1 MKLLFV
7 LPEYLREPVGGIRTF
22 YVNLLPALAQA
33 GCQVKVLLARREFA
47 GKDGFVDESGVE
59 LEYLAADL
67 LAKHDSAYQ
76 ESQFAG
82 NWLMGQFVPVAN
94 AAFEQ
99 ANGGEGFDL
108 VEVPDWPLL
117 FLPWIAQPKPKVSFT
132 ISLHSSVGQMIE
144 YEAKRDSG
152 RMDFALVRMFE
163 ALGFASA
170 PSIHANSNLNARY
183 WEKITNRKVDVLL
196 PLMGKADLTTIERQG
211 GREMEQPKVGPKGEG
226 VGMTESNY
234 TDIHGYQKMAQGN
247 AQGACAG
254 AAFSNPSTSELA
266 RDSEDT
272 SLTRSA
278 SSPAGVLRSDTGE
291 IGSAGGNQL
300 ADSAGFL
307 EGQSQA
313 GLQMENQKSCNIR
326 FANDPGASGE
336 NSSSVIIRDIRGQKT
351 SEVPN
356 ALALD
361 PRPRLRGAVF
371 ARLQNWK
378 GCEILAEA
386 LAECLSIEI
395 HWYGADMGNTTQGGK
410 WSESLAR
417 NFPKVFGQNFLYN
430 GVVTPDRVPDL
441 MAQAD
446 FVCVPSLWDVFNLSA
461 VEAME
466 SGKVVLCSRQAGAE
480 MLIEDGVNGFLFEPD
495 QPGELAEKLK
505 QIERLTPEDRERIG
519 RFARE
524 SIRKQLNPS
533 QIIEQRIVYYRSV
546 AAQKTEENRNYF
558 LPDILEP
565 KPVAVKTLGR
575 RIYELRRKIGI

>member
-1 MKLLFV
+1 MRLLFV
-7 LPEYLREPVGGIRTF
+7 LPEYRRESVGGIRTF
-22 YVNLLPALAQA
+22 YVNLLPALSRV
-33 GCQVKVLLARREFA
+33 GCQVKVLLARREFVGREA
-47 GKDGFVDESGVE
+47 FIDESGVE
-59 LEYLAADL
+59 VEYVAADL
-67 LAKHDSAYQ
+67 LAKHDGVYQ

-108 VEVPDWPLL
+108 VEVTDWPLL
-117 FLPWIAQPKPKVSFT
+117 FLPWIAQPKPKVPFT

-163 ALGFASA
+163 ALGFAAAQSL
-170 PSIHANSNLNARY
+170 HANSNLNARY

-211 GREMEQPKVGPKGEG
+211 GREME
-226 VGMTESNY
+226 
-234 TDIHGYQKMAQGN
+234 
-247 AQGACAG
+247 
-254 AAFSNPSTSELA
+254 
-266 RDSEDT
+266 
-272 SLTRSA
+272 
-278 SSPAGVLRSDTGE
+278 
-291 IGSAGGNQL
+291 
-300 ADSAGFL
+300 
-307 EGQSQA
+307 
-313 GLQMENQKSCNIR
+313 NQKSCNIR

-351 SEVPN
+351 SEVPK

-361 PRPRLRGAVF
+361 SRPRLRGAVF
-371 ARLQNWK
+371 ARLQNLK

-386 LAECLSIEI
+386 LAECPSIEV
-395 HWYGADMGNTTQGGK
+395 HWYGADMGNTADGGK

-417 NFPKVFGQNFLYN
+417 RYPKVFGQKFFYK

-495 QPGELAEKLK
+495 QPGDLAAKLK
-505 QIERLTPEDRERIG
+505 QILQTSPEERERIG
-519 RFARE
+519 CVARE
-524 SIRKQLNPS
+524 IIRKQLNPD
-533 QIIEQRIVYYRSV
+533 QIIEQRIAYYRSV
-546 AAQKTEENRNYF
+546 ADQEPEVSRNCF

-565 KPVAVKTLGR
+565 KPVAVKTWGR

>member
-1 MKLLFV
+1 MRLLFV
-7 LPEYLREPVGGIRTF
+7 LPEYRRESVGGIRTF
-22 YVNLLPALAQA
+22 YVNLLPALSRV
-33 GCQVKVLLARREFA
+33 GCQVKVLLARREFVGREA
-47 GKDGFVDESGVE
+47 FIDESGVE
-59 LEYLAADL
+59 VEYVAADL
-67 LAKHDSAYQ
+67 LAKHDGVYQ

-108 VEVPDWPLL
+108 VEVTDWPLL
-117 FLPWIAQPKPKVSFT
+117 FLPWIAQPKPKVPFT

-163 ALGFASA
+163 ALGFAAAQSL
-170 PSIHANSNLNARY
+170 HANSNLNARY

-196 PLMGKADLTTIERQG
+196 PLMGKVGLTTDG
-211 GREMEQPKVGPKGEG
+211 
-226 VGMTESNY
+226 
-234 TDIHGYQKMAQGN
+234 TDIYGYQKRAQGN

-254 AAFSNPSTSELA
+254 AAFPNPSTSELA

-307 EGQSQA
+307 EGQAQA

-351 SEVPN
+351 SEVPK

-361 PRPRLRGAVF
+361 SRPRLRGAVF

-386 LAECLSIEI
+386 LAECPGIEI
-395 HWYGADMGNTTQGGK
+395 HWYGADMGNTAEGGK

-417 NFPKVFGQNFLYN
+417 NFPKVFEQNFLYK
-430 GVVTPDRVPDL
+430 GVLDPARVSDL

-480 MLIEDGVNGFLFEPD
+480 MLIEDGGNGFLFEPD
-495 QPGELAEKLK
+495 QPGDLAAKLK
-505 QIERLTPEDRERIG
+505 QIVLMSPEERERIG
-519 RFARE
+519 RVARE
-524 SIRKQLNPS
+524 SVRDRLQPERLIQH
-533 QIIEQRIVYYRSV
+533 RIAYYRSV
-546 AAQKTEENRNYF
+546 AAQKPEENRNCF

-565 KPVAVKTLGR
+565 KPVAVKTWGR

>member
-1 MKLLFV
+1 VEYIRAGLL
-7 LPEYLREPVGGIRTF
+7 E
-22 YVNLLPALAQA
+22 
-33 GCQVKVLLARREFA
+33 
-47 GKDGFVDESGVE
+47 
-59 LEYLAADL
+59 
-67 LAKHDSAYQ
+67 KHDRFYQ

-108 VEVPDWPLL
+108 VEVTDWPLL
-117 FLPWIAQPKPKVSFT
+117 FIPWVAQRHAMVPFT
-132 ISLHSSVGQMIE
+132 ISLHSSVGQMVE
-144 YEAKRDSG
+144 YEAKRDG
-152 RMDFALVRMFE
+152 GWLDFALVRMFE
-163 ALGFASA
+163 ALGFAA
-170 PSIHANSNLNARY
+170 AQSIHANGNLNARY

-196 PLMGKADLTTIERQG
+196 PLMGKVGLTTDG
-211 GREMEQPKVGPKGEG
+211 
-226 VGMTESNY
+226 
-234 TDIHGYQKMAQGN
+234 TDIHGYQKRAQGN
-247 AQGACAG
+247 AQGASAG
-254 AAFSNPSTSELA
+254 AAFPNPSTSELA
-266 RDSEDT
+266 RDSENT

-278 SSPAGVLRSDTGE
+278 SGPAVALRSDIGE
-291 IGSAGGNQL
+291 LGGAEGNQL

-307 EGQSQA
+307 EGRSQA

-351 SEVPN
+351 SEVPK

-361 PRPRLRGAVF
+361 SRLRLRGAVF

-386 LAECLSIEI
+386 LAECPSIEV

-417 NFPKVFGQNFLYN
+417 KFPKVFGQNFLYK
-430 GVVTPDRVPDL
+430 GVVEPARVPDL

-461 VEAME
+461 VETME

-480 MLIEDGVNGFLFEPD
+480 MLIENGVNGFLFEPD
-495 QPGELAEKLK
+495 QPGDLAEKLK
-505 QIERLTPEDRERIG
+505 QIVQMLPEERERIG
-519 RFARE
+519 RVACESVRE
-524 SIRKQLNPS
+524 KLHPERLVQ
-533 QIIEQRIVYYRSV
+533 QRIAYYQSV
-546 AAQKTEENRNYF
+546 AAKKPEENRNCF
-558 LPDILEP
+558 LPDILEL
-565 KPVAVKTLGR
+565 KPSGKKTLGR
-575 RIYELRRKIGI
+575 RLYEFRRKIGI

>member
-1 MKLLFV
+1 MRLLFV
-7 LPEYLREPVGGIRTF
+7 LPEYRRESVGGIRAF
-22 YVNLLPALAQA
+22 YVNLLPALSRV
-33 GCQVKVLLARREFA
+33 GCQVKVLLARREFVGREA
-47 GKDGFVDESGVE
+47 FIDESGVE
-59 LEYLAADL
+59 VEYVAADL
-67 LAKHDSAYQ
+67 LAKHDEVYQ

-108 VEVPDWPLL
+108 VEVTDWPLL
-117 FLPWIAQPKPKVSFT
+117 FLPWIAQPKPKVPFT

-163 ALGFASA
+163 ALGFAAAQSL
-170 PSIHANSNLNARY
+170 HANSNLNARY

-196 PLMGKADLTTIERQG
+196 PLMGKAGLT
-211 GREMEQPKVGPKGEG
+211 
-226 VGMTESNY
+226 
-234 TDIHGYQKMAQGN
+234 TDIHGYQKRAQGN

-254 AAFSNPSTSELA
+254 AAFPNPSTSELA

-307 EGQSQA
+307 EGQAQA

-351 SEVPN
+351 SEVPK

-361 PRPRLRGAVF
+361 SRPRLRGAVF

-386 LAECLSIEI
+386 LAECPGIEI
-395 HWYGADMGNTTQGGK
+395 HWYGADMGNTAEGGK

-417 NFPKVFGQNFLYN
+417 NFPKVFEQNFLYK
-430 GVVTPDRVPDL
+430 GVLDPARVSDL

-495 QPGELAEKLK
+495 QPGDLAAKLK
-505 QIERLTPEDRERIG
+505 QIVLMSTEERERIG
-519 RFARE
+519 RVARE
-524 SIRKQLNPS
+524 SVRDRLQPERLIQH
-533 QIIEQRIVYYRSV
+533 RIAYYRSV
-546 AAQKTEENRNYF
+546 AAQKPEENRNCF

-565 KPVAVKTLGR
+565 KPVVVKTWGR

>member
-1 MKLLFV
+1 MKHLFI
-7 LPEYLREPVGGIRTF
+7 LPEYRHEPVGGIRTF
-22 YVNLLPALAQA
+22 YVNLLLELARA
-33 GCQVKVLLARREFA
+33 GCHIKVLLARREFA
-47 GKDGFVDESGVE
+47 DGVAFVDESGVE
-59 LEYLAADL
+59 VEYIRGDL
-67 LAKHDSAYQ
+67 LEKHDRACR

-82 NWLMGQFVPVAN
+82 NWLVCEFLPVAN

-99 ANGGEGFDL
+99 ARAGEGYDL
-108 VEVPDWPLL
+108 VEVTDWPLI
-117 FLPWIAQPKPKVSFT
+117 FVPWCAQKSANTPFT
-132 ISLHSSVGQMIE
+132 VSLHSSMGQMFK
-144 YEAKRDSG
+144 YEKQSFNPLDK
-152 RMDFALVRMFE
+152 ALIRMFE
-163 ALGFASA
+163 ALCFASSA
-170 PSIHANSNLNARY
+170 SIHANSNLNARY

-196 PLMGKADLTTIERQG
+196 PLMGNFNLTTKNTNAHENL
-211 GREMEQPKVGPKGEG
+211 
-226 VGMTESNY
+226 TADN
-234 TDIHGYQKMAQGN
+234 TDEHGWEKRR
-247 AQGACAG
+247 
-254 AAFSNPSTSELA
+254 AAPGDPGLALSPQNSFTSKLA

-278 SSPAGVLRSDTGE
+278 SSPACAQIVPEDRSSDIVE
-291 IGSAGGNQL
+291 RELGSAWGSQL

-307 EGQSQA
+307 EGQAQA

-351 SEVPN
+351 SEVPK

-361 PRPRLRGAVF
+361 SRARLRGAVF

-386 LAECLSIEI
+386 LAECPGIEI
-395 HWYGADMGNTTQGGK
+395 HWYGADMGNTAEGGK

-417 NFPKVFGQNFLYN
+417 NFPKVFEQNFLYK
-430 GVVTPDRVPDL
+430 GVLDPARVSDL

-495 QPGELAEKLK
+495 QPGDLAAKLK
-505 QIERLTPEDRERIG
+505 QIVLMSPEERERIG
-519 RFARE
+519 RVARE
-524 SIRKQLNPS
+524 SVRDRLQPERLV
-533 QIIEQRIVYYRSV
+533 QQRIGYYRSV
-546 AAQKTEENRNYF
+546 AAEKPEENRNCF
-558 LPDILEP
+558 LADILEP
-565 KPVAVKTLGR
+565 KPVAVKTWGR